1 MRGTDGLRLAM
12 KLKAR
17 KKALYAWSSEGSD
30 QSSQEGMEGKGK
42 LRFKLEE

>member
-1 MRGTDGLRLAM
+1 MRNTDSFRLAM

-17 KKALYAWSSEGSD
+17 KKALYAWSSGGTD